1 MCTHTETIVET
12 HHSKHMAVSGCYQV
26 AITQK
31 DLVTIS
37 ISFFFFPIPS
47 PFIFSQ
53 GERIPF
59 TPKKTPTALLLI
71 ALKSIVMSY

>member
-12 HHSKHMAVSGCYQV
+12 HHSKHMAVSGCYQG

-37 ISFFFFPIPS
+37 ISFFFSQYLLLSSFPK
-47 PFIFSQ
+47 
-53 GERIPF
+53 ERESLSHQ
-59 TPKKTPTALLLI
+59 KKNPTALLLI

>member
-12 HHSKHMAVSGCYQV
+12 HHSKHMAVSGCYQA

-37 ISFFFFPIPS
+37 ISFFFPNTFSFHLFPRRENPFHTKKNPHS
-47 PFIFSQ
+47 PPANCS
-53 GERIPF
+53 
-59 TPKKTPTALLLI
+59 
-71 ALKSIVMSY
+71 